1 MSYDETTFL
10 DALCDRTFQLQLL
23 FALSTF
29 FFVLSV
35 ITLIALDPGDDSY
48 PVATMNFLGSTF
60 FMVPCGIALY
70 KCRERALEK
79 KQSGS

>member
-23 FALSTF
+23 FAFSAF

-35 ITLIALDPGDDSY
+35 ITLIALDPGDPSY
-48 PVATMNFLGSTF
+48 VVATMNFLGSTF
-60 FMVPCGIALY
+60 FVVPCGIALY
-70 KCRERALEK
+70 KCRSRVLEK
-79 KQSGS
+79 KRPDS